1 MPFHVSGCLAPCA
14 VSWFRVPFHGSD
26 VRGSGVAR
34 RRNRRESRR
43 STPHKE
49 TTAKISFPGVNLLPP
64 RGAGHARQGTVKR
77 GRAKPGAPGQ
87 ARHGE
92 ADPSQADPSQARPG
106 LAGPNPDKAEPRC
119 AKAEGK
125 RGAIRA
131 DDRYCGAG
139 YVRAHAAW
147 RELPWEEGTPRG

>member
-64 RGAGHARQGTVKR
+64 RGAGHARRVERGT
-77 GRAKPGAPGQ
+77 AKQTQ
-87 ARHGE
+87 ARRGT
-92 ADPSQADPSQARPG
+92 AKQTQAKQTQA
-106 LAGPNPDKAEPRC
+106 
-119 AKAEGK
+119 
-125 RGAIRA
+125 
-131 DDRYCGAG
+131 
-139 YVRAHAAW
+139 
-147 RELPWEEGTPRG
+147 